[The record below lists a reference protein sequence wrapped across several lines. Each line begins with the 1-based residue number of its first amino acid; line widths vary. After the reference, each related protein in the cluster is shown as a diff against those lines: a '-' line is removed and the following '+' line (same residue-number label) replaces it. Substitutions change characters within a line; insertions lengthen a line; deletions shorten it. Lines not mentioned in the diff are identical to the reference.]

1 MRFFF
6 EPIRL
11 SLIYTAGHINLGL
24 LQTMLQTIR
33 ENSQGMIAK
42 VIVGLIAITFALWG
56 VESLVSLANQ
66 EPAPAEVNG
75 EEITRPALLQ
85 GMEQQRRQLLAQM
98 GENADPAAID
108 DKLLRQ
114 MVLDGLIQRTVLLQ
128 SAEEMGMSMPEQVVD
143 QVIVGTPQFQVDGK
157 FDRNQFQA
165 VLRSAGFTPLMYRD
179 LVRKEK
185 LIEQQQA
192 GFMLSEF
199 TTGAEI
205 EQLVALDR
213 QTRDLA
219 YVTLQLDP
227 ASIEVD
233 EADLEAAYQSRMD
246 AFMTPEQVAVD
257 YVLLSQADFADPD
270 SVTEADLRAAYD
282 QMLAGYQ
289 AQEERSARHILIDIN
304 DDRDADAA
312 LAKAQELREAIA
324 GGADFAELARE
335 ESADL
340 GSAEQGG
347 DLGYNGTG
355 VFVEPFE
362 DALFALSPGEVSE
375 PVRTE
380 FGYHL
385 IKLDDVR
392 ETEVPSLAEVEME
405 LRDQVAQDQAEMDYV
420 AALERLADLTFS
432 SSDLQA
438 AAEELSLEIRS
449 TDLFSREGGSDPVSS
464 SQRVVDAAFADQ
476 VLKDQL
482 NSDPIELSNGETVV
496 IHLKD
501 HQEPRQLAL
510 EEVREQLVA
519 ELQQQQAAE
528 RLASQAQEWVNRLE
542 QGEALD
548 QIAPDKRW
556 TQVEAADR
564 GAENL
569 PLPVLGKAFALPA
582 PEGDARV
589 YATAE
594 LAGGAY
600 AIVALEGV
608 TPGSTDLS
616 DQERQALGSMVAN
629 QRGQQLYQQHA
640 STLLEKAEVERN

>member
-1 MRFFF
+1 
-6 EPIRL
+6 
-11 SLIYTAGHINLGL
+11 
-24 LQTMLQTIR
+24 MLQTIR

-438 AAEELSLEIRS
+438 AAEELSLEVRS

-510 EEVREQLVA
+510 EEVREQLVS

-548 QIAPDKRW
+548 QIDPEKSWNR
-556 TQVEAADR
+556 VEGADR

-569 PLPVLGKAFALPA
+569 PLPVLSKAFALPA
-582 PEGDARV
+582 PEEAARV

>member
-1 MRFFF
+1 
-6 EPIRL
+6 
-11 SLIYTAGHINLGL
+11 
-24 LQTMLQTIR
+24 MLQTIR

-464 SQRVVDAAFADQ
+464 SQRVVEAAFGDQ
-476 VLKDQL
+476 VLNDQL

-496 IHLKD
+496 VHLKD
-501 HQEPRQLAL
+501 HQEPRQRTLA
-510 EEVREQLVA
+510 EVRDQLVA
-519 ELQQQQAAE
+519 QLQQQQAVD
-528 RLASQAQEWVNRLE
+528 RLAAQAQEWVDRLE

-548 QIAPDKRW
+548 QIDPDKRW

-616 DQERQALGSMVAN
+616 DQERQALGSMIAN